1 MENSI
6 EETIKIIEKMIKS
19 YKEADECGLS
29 NNDFKNEIKAL
40 EHILS
45 EYKKVLK
52 ENEYM
57 HNELDKQQTTINK
70 YAKENELAKQS
81 LIKNLN
87 IADERNNLLV
97 ENQKLKQ
104 ENEELKKR
112 IPSFENGTY
121 LGDYDGLVK
130 FQNELDKLQKEN
142 EELKSKI
149 ENKDKY
155 FGLITGLGYDYDGYY
170 NRETS
175 NGNIKDLA
183 DLIDELVQAARDGL
197 NDIPYLFDFSL
208 VRKNNQPYQK

>member
-1 MENSI
+1 MKENSI
-6 EETIKIIEKMIKS
+6 EEAIERLEYIDRTYSFNNYYSKS
-19 YKEADECGLS
+19 DLDCIGIL
-29 NNDFKNEIKAL
+29 
-40 EHILS
+40 LS
-45 EYKKVLK
+45 EYKKIL
-52 ENEYM
+52 
-57 HNELDKQQTTINK
+57 
-70 YAKENELAKQS
+70 KENELAKQS
-81 LIKNLN
+81 LIKSSN

-112 IPSFENGTY
+112 IPSFESGTY

-142 EELKSKI
+142 KELKSKI

-175 NGNIKDLA
+175 NGNMKDLA

-197 NDIPYLFDFSL
+197 NDIPFI
-208 VRKNNQPYQK
+208 